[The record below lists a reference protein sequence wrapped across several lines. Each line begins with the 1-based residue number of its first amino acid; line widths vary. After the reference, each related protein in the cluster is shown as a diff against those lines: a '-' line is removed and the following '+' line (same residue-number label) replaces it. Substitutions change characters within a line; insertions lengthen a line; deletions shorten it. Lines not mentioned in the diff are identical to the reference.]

1 VLRSLKW
8 ADAKVVRFSLRR
20 PGAVLAV
27 AASLVVAAVLAVLGM
42 GGEFLPPFNEGTL
55 TVNLQAEPGT
65 SLAESDRL
73 GRRLEDLL
81 LGVPEVLSVARRT
94 GRAEM
99 DEHAEGVQSS
109 ELDVRL
115 MEHERPRPGWWYA
128 MVRAVPGLNRYGV
141 EEAGRPHEQV
151 LADIRER
158 VTRLPGVKVNIGQPI
173 SHRLDHVLSGVRAQV
188 VVKVFGP
195 DLRVLR
201 DAGENLQERM
211 AKVPGVV
218 DLQIEPQVEVS
229 QVRVEVLRDEAKVY
243 GLAPGDVARLLE
255 TAYRGRV
262 VSEILDGDRRF
273 DLVVWYDEASRT
285 NPTVIGATLLDT
297 PSGRKVALS
306 QVARVLDTTGP
317 NALNRE
323 GVQRRVVV
331 SCNVQGRDLAGV
343 VADIRRETTPVAESL
358 RGRAGEYRV
367 ELGGQFEAQQ
377 QASLRLLLLGTLAM
391 AGVLLLL
398 TKALESWRAA
408 LQVFANVPL
417 AAIGSVVAL
426 LLTNRPT
433 SAALHAVPWWQIP
446 AVWLGATSLSLAH
459 WVGFI
464 TLVGIVSRNGILMV
478 SHYLHLM
485 RHEGERFDEHMI
497 VRGSLERLAPVLM
510 TAGVAVIGLVPL
522 AMGAGQ
528 TGKEILHPLA
538 VVVIGG
544 LVASTLLD
552 QFVTPALF
560 FSFGH
565 KAYERG
571 ITPSA
576 DGVATDRLAAS
587 FAVDAHAI
595 NRIMT

>member
-1 VLRSLKW
+1 
-8 ADAKVVRFSLRR
+8 
-20 PGAVLAV
+20 
-27 AASLVVAAVLAVLGM
+27 
-42 GGEFLPPFNEGTL
+42 
-55 TVNLQAEPGT
+55 
-65 SLAESDRL
+65 
-73 GRRLEDLL
+73 
-81 LGVPEVLSVARRT
+81 
-94 GRAEM
+94 
-99 DEHAEGVQSS
+99 
-109 ELDVRL
+109 LDVRL
-115 MEHERPRPGWWYA
+115 SERERPRPGWWNA
-128 MVRAVPGLNRYGV
+128 IVRAVPGLNRYGV
-141 EEAGRPHEQV
+141 EEVGRPREPV
-151 LADIRER
+151 LADVRDR

-188 VVKVFGP
+188 AVKVFGP

-201 DAGENLQERM
+201 DTAESLQDRM
-211 AKVPGVV
+211 ANVPGVV
-218 DLQIEPQVEVS
+218 DLRVEPQVEVS
-229 QVRVEVLRDEAKVY
+229 QVRVEVLRDQAKEY
-243 GLAPGDVARLLE
+243 ALAPGDVARVLE
-255 TAYRGRV
+255 TAYRGRA

-273 DLVVWYDEASRT
+273 DLVVWYDEASRRD
-285 NPTVIGATLLDT
+285 PAAIGATLLDT

-331 SCNVQGRDLAGV
+331 SCNVQGRDLAAV
-343 VADIRRETTPVAESL
+343 VADIRRETAPVAEGL

-367 ELGGQFEAQQ
+367 EYGGQFEAQQ
-377 QASLRLLLLGTLAM
+377 QANLRLLLLGTLAV

-398 TKALESWRAA
+398 TKALESWQAA

-417 AAIGSVVAL
+417 AAVGSVVAL
-426 LLTNRPT
+426 LLTNQPE
-433 SAALHAVPWWQIP
+433 AFALHAAPWWQVP

-497 VRGSLERLAPVLM
+497 VRGSSERLAPVLM

-522 AMGAGQ
+522 ALGAGQ

-552 QFVTPALF
+552 QLVTPALF
-560 FSFGH
+560 FTFGR
-565 KAYERG
+565 KLYERG
-571 ITPSA
+571 LPPDDDYA
-576 DGVATDRLAAS
+576 AADRLAAS
-587 FAVDAHAI
+587 FGAPMVEHKGLPPEAVAAGA
-595 NRIMT
+595 NGTGPEPAARTAPP